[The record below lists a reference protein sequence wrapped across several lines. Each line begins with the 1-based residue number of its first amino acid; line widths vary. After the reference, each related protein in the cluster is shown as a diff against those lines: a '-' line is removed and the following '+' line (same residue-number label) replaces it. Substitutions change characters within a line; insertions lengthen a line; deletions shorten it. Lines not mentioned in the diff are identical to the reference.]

1 MLHLLLIFQI
11 SAMLIKDIYFT
22 YIFHMFQEA
31 NLLQVIFIREILK
44 LLPQKTLN
52 TYQSTRNIL
61 GLLFYD
67 K

>member
-1 MLHLLLIFQI
+1 
-11 SAMLIKDIYFT
+11 MLIKDIYFT